1 MSQVY
6 SLPTSISHQNVEN
19 ILLAVGKILNQL
31 SPGNTL
37 SINCKELIVFDSSA
51 LSIILSIKRRAE
63 KATVTVKLTEIP
75 EKLASLAKV
84 YDLAD
89 IVLS

>member
-1 MSQVY
+1 MNQVY
-6 SLPTSISHQNVEN
+6 KLPTSVSHQNVESV
-19 ILLAVGKILNQL
+19 LSAVEKILNQL
-31 SPGNTL
+31 SAGSTL
-37 SINCKELIVFDSSA
+37 TINCQELKVFDSSA
-51 LSIILSIKRRAE
+51 LSVILSIKRRAE

-75 EKLASLAKV
+75 EKLASLAEV

>member
-6 SLPTSISHQNVEN
+6 QLPTNVSHQNVEDV
-19 ILLAVGKILNQL
+19 LLAVENVLTQL
-31 SPGNTL
+31 SSGSSLT
-37 SINCKELIVFDSSA
+37 INCQELKVFDSSA
-51 LSIILSIKRRAE
+51 LSVILSIKRRAE
-63 KATVTVKLTEIP
+63 KANISVKLIEIP
-75 EKLASLAKV
+75 EKLASLAEV

>member
-1 MSQVY
+1 MNQVY
-6 SLPTSISHQNVEN
+6 QLPTSISHQNVESV
-19 ILLAVGKILNQL
+19 LLAVEKILNQL
-31 SPGNTL
+31 SSGNSLT
-37 SINCKELIVFDSSA
+37 INCQELKVFDSSA

-63 KATVTVKLTEIP
+63 KATITVKLTEIP
-75 EKLASLAKV
+75 EKLASLAEV